1 MLISF
6 RTANF
11 LSFNDEVE
19 FSMLAGQPR
28 QLPSHVI
35 HHGEGRSQIDILKSA
50 VIYGANASGKS
61 NLIKAMDFARNII
74 VNGLKSETTFNKHF
88 RLDPTNID
96 KPTKFEFEFKLDE
109 KIYAYGFSI
118 YLASQKFK
126 SEWLVEVG
134 KTTDKAI
141 FEREVLENGQSK
153 FKVHLK
159 LTGKIKTRFAVY
171 QDDVMENQLFLTEL
185 SDKNFQ
191 EIEGFEVFS
200 QTILWLKEGLVF
212 VYPNSK
218 FSGLDFIGSRKEQ
231 KEIFCNYLN
240 HFKTGVSNVS
250 TFELSIDEVLGK
262 FSSKVIDNAISKL
275 NRNGQIITLIP
286 QNKNEKISIL
296 RDEEGHVKFGRLV
309 TKHNDNKGNEIDF
322 ELEEESDGTRRILDL
337 IPILSLNQQNK
348 TFIIDEIDRSLHPEL
363 TRKLLEIFY
372 TTTEGVES
380 QLIVTTH
387 ESSLL
392 DLNLLRRDEIWFA
405 EKNEHGESHF
415 YSLEEF
421 KPRHDIELRKAYLLG
436 RFGAIPFISDVNSLG
451 WTKNTLKNTTQPTP
465 TV

>member
-118 YLASQKFK
+118 YLVSQNLI

-134 KTTDKAI
+134 KTTDKPI

-159 LTGKIKTRFAVY
+159 LTGKIKTRFDVY
-171 QDDVMENQLFLTEL
+171 QEDVLDNQLFLTEL
-185 SDKNFQ
+185 SDKN
-191 EIEGFEVFS
+191 
-200 QTILWLKEGLVF
+200 L
-212 VYPNSK
+212 
-218 FSGLDFIGSRKEQ
+218 
-231 KEIFCNYLN
+231 
-240 HFKTGVSNVS
+240 
-250 TFELSIDEVLGK
+250 
-262 FSSKVIDNAISKL
+262 
-275 NRNGQIITLIP
+275 
-286 QNKNEKISIL
+286 KNEKNINVFIAAITWFMEIQIIFPNHTLNMFSFKNLNTSDKAQFIEVLKDFDTNILNISYKKSDLDSNLIAKIPDKNL
-296 RDEEGHVKFGRLV
+296 FSDAI
-309 TKHNDNKGNEIDF
+309 NDVSNGNSGAFTIGNNDFFLSNEKGKIQVERAVVHQSNNNIEFEID
-322 ELEEESDGTRRILDL
+322 ELSDGVRRLLD
-337 IPILSLNQQNK
+337 IVPILISLK
-348 TFIIDEIDRSLHPEL
+348 KEKAIFIIDEIDRSLHPEL
-363 TRKLLEIFY
+363 TRKLLEIFH

-405 EKNEHGESHF
+405 EKNETGESHF

-421 KPRHDIELRKAYLLG
+421 KDVLARFLLFLMLIHWVG
-436 RFGAIPFISDVNSLG
+436 QKIH
-451 WTKNTLKNTTQPTP
+451 
-465 TV
+465 

>member
-118 YLASQKFK
+118 YLVSQNLI

-134 KTTDKAI
+134 KTTDKPI

-159 LTGKIKTRFAVY
+159 LTGKIKTRFDVY
-171 QDDVMENQLFLTEL
+171 QEDVLDNQLFLTEL
-185 SDKNFQ
+185 SDKN
-191 EIEGFEVFS
+191 
-200 QTILWLKEGLVF
+200 L
-212 VYPNSK
+212 
-218 FSGLDFIGSRKEQ
+218 
-231 KEIFCNYLN
+231 
-240 HFKTGVSNVS
+240 
-250 TFELSIDEVLGK
+250 
-262 FSSKVIDNAISKL
+262 
-275 NRNGQIITLIP
+275 
-286 QNKNEKISIL
+286 KNEKNINVFIAAITWFMEIQIIFPNHTLNMFSFKNLNTSDKAQFIEVLKDFDTNILNISYKKSDLDSNLIAKIPDKNL
-296 RDEEGHVKFGRLV
+296 FSDAI
-309 TKHNDNKGNEIDF
+309 NDVSNGNSGAFTIGNNDFFLSNEKGKIQVERAVVHQSNNNIEFEID
-322 ELEEESDGTRRILDL
+322 ELSDGVRRLLD
-337 IPILSLNQQNK
+337 IVPILISLK
-348 TFIIDEIDRSLHPEL
+348 KEKAIFIIDEIDRSLHPEL
-363 TRKLLEIFY
+363 TRKLLEIFH

-405 EKNEHGESHF
+405 EKNETGESHF

-451 WTKNTLKNTTQPTP
+451 WTKNTLKNSSQPTP

>member
-6 RTANF
+6 STANF

-118 YLASQKFK
+118 HLASQKFK

-153 FKVHLK
+153 FKAHLK
-159 LTGKIKTRFAVY
+159 LTGKTKTRFDVY
-171 QDDVMENQLFLTEL
+171 QEDVLDNQLFLTEL
-185 SDKNFQ
+185 SDKN
-191 EIEGFEVFS
+191 
-200 QTILWLKEGLVF
+200 L
-212 VYPNSK
+212 
-218 FSGLDFIGSRKEQ
+218 
-231 KEIFCNYLN
+231 
-240 HFKTGVSNVS
+240 
-250 TFELSIDEVLGK
+250 
-262 FSSKVIDNAISKL
+262 
-275 NRNGQIITLIP
+275 
-286 QNKNEKISIL
+286 KNEKNINVFIAAITWFMEIQIIFPNHTLNMFSFKNLNPSDKAQFIEILKHFDTNILDISYKKSDLDSNLIAKIPNKDL
-296 RDEEGHVKFGRLV
+296 FSNAI
-309 TKHNDNKGNEIDF
+309 NDVSNGSSGAFTVGNNDFFLSNEKGKIQVERAIVHQSNNNIEFEID
-322 ELEEESDGTRRILDL
+322 ELSDGVRRLLD
-337 IPILSLNQQNK
+337 IVPILISLK
-348 TFIIDEIDRSLHPEL
+348 KEKAIFIIDEIDRSLHPEL
-363 TRKLLEIFY
+363 TRKLLEIFH

-421 KPRHDIELRKAYLLG
+421 KPRHDVELRKAYLLG

-451 WTKNTLKNTTQPTP
+451 WTKNTLKNTAQPTP